1 MTWVSSFISPGV
13 RLYTRKKTC
22 VACPCGQERRK
33 RGKEADFQKACAE
46 RHEEMRKACEK
57 VDWHG
62 QIRLNV
68 HPSHETSYQA
78 LSTGSLSIGFVYPCL
93 WDLGSYFGAFD
104 ARDVAVLGLTFW
116 MAGLRICHVAGFG
129 TASMSRSWFE
139 LGKGW
144 FVWNLCRGAWCIFM
158 FTSPSLF

>member
-1 MTWVSSFISPGV
+1 M
-13 RLYTRKKTC
+13 RLYTRKKIC

-93 WDLGSYFGAFD
+93 WDLGSYLVF
-104 ARDVAVLGLTFW
+104 
-116 MAGLRICHVAGFG
+116 
-129 TASMSRSWFE
+129 SMLEMWQC
-139 LGKGW
+139 W
-144 FVWNLCRGAWCIFM
+144 D
-158 FTSPSLF
+158 